1 MSNLIRMDIHRMFK
15 ARSFKVCLV
24 LAFLFG
30 FLGIPLARLFSLILT
45 FLPDSIEIGELL
57 PESVTISSIL
67 QKPFPGMNSILIM
80 FSVCYFYYADIE
92 QGYIKN
98 IAGQVSK
105 KGYTMISRYIA
116 VILHNLVFIAT
127 GIIGNLI
134 GTALFVRLI
143 VDEEILKTLGS
154 LGLRFLLLQGL
165 CAILLLVT
173 CGLGSKIFGMVL
185 SVVFGAGLMSLLYLS
200 IDTAVSLAFKTKIA
214 IEQYMPDQLMDQTAP
229 ALIPALPVAVL
240 TIAVFLFL
248 AVRVFDRREVR

>member
-57 PESVTISSIL
+57 PKSVTISSIL

-98 IAGQVSK
+98 IAGTPRTNVE
-105 KGYTMISRYIA
+105 G
-116 VILHNLVFIAT
+116 VFAAGDVCDPTYRQAIVAA
-127 GIIGNLI
+127 GSGCMA
-134 GTALFVRLI
+134 AL
-143 VDEEILKTLGS
+143 EAQAY
-154 LGLRFLLLQGL
+154 LQ
-165 CAILLLVT
+165 
-173 CGLGSKIFGMVL
+173 M
-185 SVVFGAGLMSLLYLS
+185 
-200 IDTAVSLAFKTKIA
+200 
-214 IEQYMPDQLMDQTAP
+214 Q
-229 ALIPALPVAVL
+229 
-240 TIAVFLFL
+240 
-248 AVRVFDRREVR
+248 

>member
-1 MSNLIRMDIHRMFK
+1 
-15 ARSFKVCLV
+15 
-24 LAFLFG
+24 
-30 FLGIPLARLFSLILT
+30 
-45 FLPDSIEIGELL
+45 
-57 PESVTISSIL
+57 
-67 QKPFPGMNSILIM
+67 M

-214 IEQYMPDQLMDQTAP
+214 IEQYMPDQLMDQTDP